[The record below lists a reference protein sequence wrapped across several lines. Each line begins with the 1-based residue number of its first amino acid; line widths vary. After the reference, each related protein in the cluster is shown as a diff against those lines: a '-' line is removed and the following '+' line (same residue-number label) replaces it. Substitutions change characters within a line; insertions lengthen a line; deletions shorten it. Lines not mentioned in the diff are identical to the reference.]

1 MNLDF
6 DPSFSLL
13 DSHAIQPSCR
23 HIAPTTQTSRCNPG
37 KNRCSGEGTEPDHRW
52 ATLPCEGRGSHTEKE
67 EAEDERGGESQKLS
81 EDEGPV
87 GEEEGKKA
95 NNHGRSGQNKRA
107 ISGISIEGPDRPSPE
122 GGRKARNDSQGLG
135 GEVWEKLRQHQR
147 LVPHYWKS
155 N

>member
-67 EAEDERGGESQKLS
+67 EAQDERGCQS
-81 EDEGPV
+81 EDLGGSQGPV
-87 GEEEGKKA
+87 GESQGEEGEKISPPSMSSRVP
-95 NNHGRSGQNKRA
+95 NPDFNQSRSRVNAVGGGCCRA
-107 ISGISIEGPDRPSPE
+107 P
-122 GGRKARNDSQGLG
+122 
-135 GEVWEKLRQHQR
+135 W
-147 LVPHYWKS
+147 
-155 N
+155 